1 METTQTQTQLRLNQR
16 ILVNSTAYYG
26 GQVIETD
33 ITNVHDV
40 VNDRVVMTNN
50 HNWGACPTRKR
61 SQVIANGEEAG
72 AFFDKVFKRL
82 IDEKHIRKNELYLV
96 KHDIRR
102 QAVSV
107 FRYFK
112 MESVNSLRDGSYD
125 RYEPSGSNWMFYTT
139 GYRVSQNSVNIA
151 PLVRTIEEAR
161 AKYVEYVEK
170 VLA

>member
-1 METTQTQTQLRLNQR
+1 METTETQLRLNQR

-33 ITNVHDV
+33 ITNVDDV

-50 HNWGACPTRKR
+50 HNWGACPSRNRTE
-61 SQVIANGEEAG
+61 VIANVEDAG
-72 AFFDKVFKRL
+72 NFFDKKFNRL
-82 IDEKHIRKNELYLV
+82 IEEGHIRETELYLV
-96 KHDIRR
+96 KHDAGRNS
-102 QAVSV
+102 VSV

-112 MESVNSLRDGSYD
+112 SGSVNSLRDGSYD

-139 GYRVSQNSVNIA
+139 GYRVPQNSKNIA
-151 PLVRTIEEAR
+151 PLVKTIEEAR
-161 AKYVEYVEK
+161 AKYLEYVEK